1 MRDATCLCA
10 AVLCCRR
17 LWTSQRRGVGHGKPE
32 HGWRARVSLPHA
44 STGARCLRP
53 RYRRSKM
60 IAPHFEKMS
69 DEFPTVAFLK
79 VRTVG
84 WPAIT
89 CALEPFSQGC
99 QII

>member
-1 MRDATCLCA
+1 M
-10 AVLCCRR
+10 
-17 LWTSQRRGVGHGKPE
+17 
-32 HGWRARVSLPHA
+32 
-44 STGARCLRP
+44 RP